1 MNIFSDYQMTAAHQ
15 RSALSKM
22 PRSTSGCASGDP
34 VQHFSI
40 EADTRYAQNTSLH
53 VNERKC
59 MHTYFSYLKYHI
71 HLYMFLRKSLP
82 GLSLQRPTATN
93 VVASLKQGDLDEF
106 DAGTRPKSQSSRS
119 SASPRPLTSRA
130 STTKLKVTFFC
141 QIFTPLIMKM
151 TCLHKRIIII

>member
-1 MNIFSDYQMTAAHQ
+1 MNIYSDYQMTAAHQ

-40 EADTRYAQNTSLH
+40 EADTRYTQNISLH
-53 VNERKC
+53 DHERLC
-59 MHTYFSYLKYHI
+59 IHTDFSYLKYHI

-93 VVASLKQGDLDEF
+93 VVASLKQGDLDDF

-130 STTKLKVTFFC
+130 STTKLKVTFM
-141 QIFTPLIMKM
+141 FTNINSINYIM
-151 TCLHKRIIII
+151 CS